1 VRSEQATKREH
12 HMQNFRMLKQAE
24 RSSRAFE
31 KMCQQAFAWCT
42 DAFAA
47 IEQWQEKQAIV
58 IKILGINY
66 QRIYS

>member
-1 VRSEQATKREH
+1 
-12 HMQNFRMLKQAE
+12 MLKQAD
-24 RSSRAFE
+24 RSRKAFE
-31 KMCQQAFAWCT
+31 KLCQQAFSCRT

-47 IEQWQEKQAIV
+47 VEQWQEKQAIV